1 MVEKNI
7 EISILSQI
15 YKDILTEKQFEIL
28 DQYYNNDYSLSEIA
42 ENYNITRQAVRDNIK
57 NGESKLYDLENKL
70 GIMKK
75 NEKQQKII
83 EDIITKLD
91 NLEIKDKVS
100 SYYGTFFLFN
110 LYVSLI
116 PKINIKIPAKNAVI
130 TRTLLTIILKLN
142 FDFVLEVTGIFFV
155 LRKLFFIITI
165 PPIQNGIENNRSI

>member
-1 MVEKNI
+1 MEKNI

-75 NEKQQKII
+75 
-83 EDIITKLD
+83 
-91 NLEIKDKVS
+91 IKNSK
-100 SYYGTFFLFN
+100 
-110 LYVSLI
+110 
-116 PKINIKIPAKNAVI
+116 K
-130 TRTLLTIILKLN
+130 
-142 FDFVLEVTGIFFV
+142 
-155 LRKLFFIITI
+155 
-165 PPIQNGIENNRSI
+165 

>member
-1 MVEKNI
+1 MEKNI

-75 NEKQQKII
+75 NE
-83 EDIITKLD
+83 
-91 NLEIKDKVS
+91 N
-100 SYYGTFFLFN
+100 
-110 LYVSLI
+110 
-116 PKINIKIPAKNAVI
+116 
-130 TRTLLTIILKLN
+130 TR
-142 FDFVLEVTGIFFV
+142 
-155 LRKLFFIITI
+155 
-165 PPIQNGIENNRSI
+165 

>member
-1 MVEKNI
+1 MEKNI

-91 NLEIKDKVS
+91 NLEIKDKD
-100 SYYGTFFLFN
+100 
-110 LYVSLI
+110 
-116 PKINIKIPAKNAVI
+116 KINSIKIE
-130 TRTLLTIILKLN
+130 LMKL
-142 FDFVLEVTGIFFV
+142 I
-155 LRKLFFIITI
+155 
-165 PPIQNGIENNRSI
+165 

>member
-1 MVEKNI
+1 MEKNI

-91 NLEIKDKVS
+91 NLEIKYKE
-100 SYYGTFFLFN
+100 
-110 LYVSLI
+110 
-116 PKINIKIPAKNAVI
+116 KINSIKIE
-130 TRTLLTIILKLN
+130 LMKL
-142 FDFVLEVTGIFFV
+142 I
-155 LRKLFFIITI
+155 
-165 PPIQNGIENNRSI
+165 